1 MVFNNTFNNI
11 LVILQRSILLAEE
24 TGVSGEKPSD
34 LSQITDKFVH
44 IMLYR
49 VHFAMNG
56 VRTHNFSGDWH

>member
-1 MVFNNTFNNI
+1 MVFNDTFNNI

-34 LSQITDKFVH
+34 LSQITDKLVH